1 MGELKLLRQTGS
13 VVDYQNKFLALLSCV
28 DPLTD
33 RQERQ
38 MFTTGLIEDL
48 KDDVELAEPRDL
60 DHVCT
65 PTPTSSAG
73 YGDNHGDDNPRAI
86 RRLTRRRWP
95 NVPGRVYAST
105 AMRSLCAAV
114 SALTSSSSTTTTRR
128 RTTSP
133 TTLRP
138 QRMTTRGSPCTP

>member
-65 PTPTSSAG
+65 PTPTSSAE
-73 YGDNHGDDNPRAI
+73 
-86 RRLTRRRWP
+86 
-95 NVPGRVYAST
+95 
-105 AMRSLCAAV
+105 
-114 SALTSSSSTTTTRR
+114 TTTLARFAASR
-128 RTTSP
+128 GGDGRTSP
-133 TTLRP
+133 AGFMLQLR
-138 QRMTTRGSPCTP
+138 